1 MLRVTHQYA
10 YPEGGDEHRLKYD
23 KRKPKKLKAT
33 NVEKEIESFKSTEIN
48 IKSL

>member
-10 YPEGGDEHRLKYD
+10 YPEGGDEHPSKYD
-23 KRKPKKLKAT
+23 KQKPKKLKET
-33 NVEKEIESFKSTEIN
+33 NVENKIESFKSAEIN